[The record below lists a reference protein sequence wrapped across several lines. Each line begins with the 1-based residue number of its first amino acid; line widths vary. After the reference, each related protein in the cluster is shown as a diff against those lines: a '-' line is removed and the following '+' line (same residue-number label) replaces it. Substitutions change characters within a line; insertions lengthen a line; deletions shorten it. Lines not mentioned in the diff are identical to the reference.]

1 MIFIEKLWKPY
12 KDNMKNLGQT
22 KDFFLI
28 ALIVL
33 AVTGLFYLNNNEN
46 PAMLGFTP
54 HPYFVISILIA
65 AFYGFRVSIFTS
77 LFSAGLYFLLL
88 NSQLDYDEVET
99 ILDFEFI
106 SMPLSMVFI
115 SILVGELKQRTIRDL
130 SEANLK
136 VEEKEM
142 VIESSQRRMDVAD
155 QELSEMKQRLVS
167 KLETLEEVYDIGL
180 GLFRNNIDELFPN
193 FLVILH
199 KHLDVEGASI
209 YIRANSDLNDGN
221 FKLAKGFP
229 FTDEFE
235 EVVNAFSTTDLL
247 FRNAYKEKK
256 LVTIKDV
263 TNKDEYE
270 SWAKQTILSMPV
282 VVAGEIHA
290 IVNIHKIPFLKYT
303 PTSFKKFK
311 LLVQW
316 LGHSLQ
322 YALNYEG
329 YSKYSILDET
339 LHIFKN
345 DYFIE
350 RLQEEMQSSE
360 KIESPLSIL
369 KIKIQNY
376 NDISEIKKIPYR
388 KLISD
393 ACLRMTRRRD
403 CVAEGLS
410 EDEFLLSIPNLDQK
424 GTIVFKERIQ
434 QELGRF
440 KFVDENNKS
449 IGFELL
455 SAEFKSGMTDT
466 TKFLGELS

>member
-1 MIFIEKLWKPY
+1 
-12 KDNMKNLGQT
+12 MKNINNY

-28 ALIVL
+28 VLIVFG
-33 AVTGLFYLNNNEN
+33 VTGLFYLNNKEN

-77 LFSAGLYFLLL
+77 IFSAGLYFLLL

-115 SILVGELKQRTIRDL
+115 SMLVGELKQRTIRDL

-136 VEEKEM
+136 IDEKE
-142 VIESSQRRMDVAD
+142 IIIDNNQRQMDIAD

-167 KLETLEEVYDIGL
+167 KLETLEEIYDIGL

-199 KHLDVEGASI
+199 KHLEVEGASI

-235 EVVNAFSTTDLL
+235 EEVNAFSTTDLL
-247 FRNAYKEKK
+247 FRKSFKEKN

-263 TNKDEYE
+263 SNKEEYE
-270 SWAKQTILSMPV
+270 SWAKQTIISMPV

-303 PTSFKKFK
+303 PTSFKKIK

-329 YSKYSILDET
+329 YSKYSVLDET

-350 RLQEEMQSSE
+350 RLEEEMQVAE
-360 KIESPLSIL
+360 AVKSPLSIV
-369 KIKIQNY
+369 KIKIENFAE
-376 NDISEIKKIPYR
+376 ISEIKKIPYR

-403 CVAEGLS
+403 CVAEGDS
-410 EDEFLLSIPNLDQK
+410 EDEFLLSIPNLDSK
-424 GTIVFKERIQ
+424 GATIFKERIQ
-434 QELGRF
+434 QELSKF
-440 KFVDENNKS
+440 KFLDENNKAV
-449 IGFELL
+449 GFELL
-455 SAEFKSGMTDT
+455 SAEYNKEMRDSS
-466 TKFLGELS
+466 KFIQGLS